1 VYYRIIATGT
11 EFTRF
16 EVRRQARDSGLQNS
30 CCQRSGELR
39 NIHACTGQRTG
50 APGVTSVCS
59 MMASGIAADRNP
71 SSDGMRL
78 GSRFTDAAMI
88 VA

>member
-1 VYYRIIATGT
+1 
-11 EFTRF
+11 
-16 EVRRQARDSGLQNS
+16 
-30 CCQRSGELR
+30 
-39 NIHACTGQRTG
+39 
-50 APGVTSVCS
+50 